1 MSLQETVERVLALSR
16 ADACVV
22 IARHDTSANVRWAN
36 NTVTTNGAV
45 EQTSLSIASIVGRR
59 VASITR
65 TYFPAATLEGL
76 VRQSEAA
83 CALTPE
89 AADYQP
95 LLPANGAVPDW
106 DDPPATT
113 GIHVF
118 DAFAP
123 RLGQVFGRTNRRAMQ
138 TFGYAEHTAS
148 TVWLAT
154 STGLRRRHAE
164 RIGKVEITAK
174 TPDFARSAWAGR
186 TTAEF
191 ADVDPDALVDTLE
204 RRLAWSERRMALP
217 AGEYEVVFEPSC
229 TADLALAA
237 YGFMARRDADEG
249 RSPFSRPGGG
259 ARIGDR
265 LFGEARLYSDPA
277 DHEIPTVPFHVGSSS
292 GPLWS
297 VFDNGLPATRTD
309 WVQDGALRALI
320 TPRYWAAA
328 AGDTRP
334 VPYID
339 NLVVDGVGAS
349 LDDMVARTARGLL
362 VTCLWYIRTVD
373 PQTAL
378 QTGLTRD
385 GVFLVEDG
393 QVRGAVNNFRWNMSP
408 IAAFAQA
415 TEFGRTGMALPREHD
430 EFLRVKAPPMRVAS
444 FNMSSVSDAV

>member
-1 MSLQETVERVLALSR
+1 MSPQETVERVLALSR
-16 ADACVV
+16 ADGCIV
-22 IARHDTSANVRWAN
+22 IARHDTAANVRWAN

-45 EQTSLSIASIVGRR
+45 EQRCLSIASIVGRR

-65 TYFPAATLEGL
+65 TYFSETSLESL

-83 CALTPE
+83 CARIPE

-95 LLPANGAVPDW
+95 LLPASEAVPDW
-106 DDPPATT
+106 DEAPATT
-113 GIHVF
+113 GIQVF

-123 RLGQVFGRTNRRAMQ
+123 RLGQVFGRTRRSAMQ

-191 ADVDPDALVDTLE
+191 SDVDPDALVDTLE
-204 RRLAWSERRMALP
+204 RRLAWSERRMTLP
-217 AGEYEVVFEPSC
+217 AGEYEVLFEPSC
-229 TADLALAA
+229 TADLALSA

-277 DHEIPTVPFHVGSSS
+277 DREIPAMPFHAGSSS

-309 WVQDGALRALI
+309 WVRDGTLRALI

-328 AGDTRP
+328 AGDTAA

-339 NLVVDGVGAS
+339 NLVVDGAGATLDEMVG
-349 LDDMVARTARGLL
+349 RTERGLL

-415 TEFGRTGMALPREHD
+415 TEFGRTAMALPREHD
-430 EFLRVKAPPMRVAS
+430 EFLRVKAPPMRVAA